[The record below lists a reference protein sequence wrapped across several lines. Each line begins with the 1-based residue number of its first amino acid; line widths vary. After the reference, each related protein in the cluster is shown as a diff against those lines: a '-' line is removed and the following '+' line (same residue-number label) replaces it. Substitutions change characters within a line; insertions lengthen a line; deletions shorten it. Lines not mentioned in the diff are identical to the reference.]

1 MMPTSLFV
9 LDPMKPIL
17 VYPSIVGNNVAS
29 VSYCSAELAPT
40 SKFVLDV
47 TFFII
52 IAFLLFSFSAHL
64 KYLSQK
70 YHMKIF
76 YIHPSS
82 MDAF

>member
-9 LDPMKPIL
+9 LAPMKPIL

-47 TFFII
+47 TCFII
-52 IAFLLFSFSAHL
+52 IAYGNPIYIL
-64 KYLSQK
+64 KS
-70 YHMKIF
+70 
-76 YIHPSS
+76 
-82 MDAF
+82 